1 VRPSS
6 SLLLNVL
13 LLVGVTGVRC
23 GDEQHMCR
31 GKCDRVCWLEAN
43 LRETHDLLDVVNGFD
58 MTAAF
63 CVALRIGGKVK
74 GAESSGSDRVAA
86 FG

>member
-1 VRPSS
+1 MRPSS

-13 LLVGVTGVRC
+13 LLVGVPGVRC